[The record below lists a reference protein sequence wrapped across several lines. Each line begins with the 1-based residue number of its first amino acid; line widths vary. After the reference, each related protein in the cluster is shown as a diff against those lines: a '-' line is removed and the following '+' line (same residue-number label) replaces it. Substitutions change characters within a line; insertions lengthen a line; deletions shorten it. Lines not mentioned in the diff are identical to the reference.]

1 MNETEQLMKE
11 PAHYYPQSMEEFI
24 GNPLLEALLPLDD
37 PALYPRLLLVQPPY
51 KPDDRESPAAL
62 RLFCLQRL
70 SELHIPT
77 REDIMLLL
85 SINRSLRWGYA
96 GRNPMGLDVVREA
109 LHERGA
115 EMTEELE
122 KYLKSII
129 APIYGFPVLGIS
141 GVGKTTSVQNA
152 LSLFP
157 QVISHKSYRGKPFE
171 KEQLVWLKVDCP
183 GDGTPKGLCSAILR
197 GIDEAMGTDYA
208 QQIIRN
214 RMSKDVLLVKVSQ
227 LVQSLYLG
235 ILVIDDIQNICSTK
249 RTISDEL
256 LSFMV
261 SMANNLKIPVVMV
274 GSPKILDL
282 LQKEFQQAKRASGEG
297 EIRMNLMPDN
307 STEWKRFIKVLWHY
321 QYTNKRVNL
330 TSKMEKT
337 FYEESVGNPF
347 VAATLYKLVQDD
359 AIISKNETFTSE
371 DVKRVARDKMGIT
384 AKMRKDMLDGI
395 DVELNRYKHLW
406 SIGRMAETDQPKV
419 SKTPPKTDEPYSQK
433 MVQLSSKLEEAGIDM
448 MRSRSYARQA
458 IAAYPEEEDI
468 NVLFGYAM
476 ELQKAGDQK

>member
-1 MNETEQLMKE
+1 MRE

-24 GNPLLEALLPLDD
+24 GNPLLETIPPMDD
-37 PALYPRLLLVQPPY
+37 PLLNPQLLLVRPPY
-51 KPDDRESPAAL
+51 KPGDRHLSASD
-62 RLFCLQRL
+62 RLTRLQRL
-70 SELHIPT
+70 AELHIPT
-77 REDIMLLL
+77 KEDVMLLL
-85 SINRSLRWGYA
+85 SISRSLRWGYA
-96 GRNPMGLDVVREA
+96 GRNPMGMDTVRDA
-109 LHERGA
+109 LQEHGI
-115 EMTEELE
+115 EMTEKLR
-122 KYLKSII
+122 KYLTSII

-157 QVISHKSYRGKPFE
+157 QAVCHKSYRGIPFE
-171 KEQLVWLKVDCP
+171 KDQLVWLKVDCP

-235 ILVIDDIQNICSTK
+235 ILVIDDIQNLCSTK
-249 RTISDEL
+249 RPVSDEL

-297 EIRMNLMPDN
+297 EIRMNLMPQD
-307 STEWKRFIKVLWHY
+307 SPEWNRFMKILWGY
-321 QYTNKRVNL
+321 QYTARRVNF
-330 TSKMEKT
+330 TEKMEKA
-337 FYEESVGNPF
+337 FFEESVGNPF

-359 AIISKNETFTSE
+359 AIISRNETFTAA
-371 DVKRVARDKMGIT
+371 DVRRVAGDKMGIT
-384 AKMRKDMLDGI
+384 AKMRRDMLNGV
-395 DVELNRYKHLW
+395 DVELNRYRHLW
-406 SIGRMAETDQPKV
+406 SAGVIVETDQTKPDNHVDKAGSQY
-419 SKTPPKTDEPYSQK
+419 SKK
-433 MVQLSSKLEEAGIDM
+433 MLELATKLEAGGIDTAS
-448 MRSRSYARQA
+448 SRSYARQA
-458 IAAYPEEEDI
+458 IAAYPNEGDI
-468 NVLFGYAM
+468 EVLFGYAM
-476 ELQKAGDQK
+476 ELQKTLPDSK